1 MGSNTPKKNVKNF
14 NCHGLLIEGLILNI
28 YKFNINLRIVIEI
41 VNKHVYS
48 YKTLFMIYTD
58 NLPFCQ

>member
-28 YKFNINLRIVIEI
+28 YEVNINPRIVIEI

-48 YKTLFMIYTD
+48 YKILFVICTA